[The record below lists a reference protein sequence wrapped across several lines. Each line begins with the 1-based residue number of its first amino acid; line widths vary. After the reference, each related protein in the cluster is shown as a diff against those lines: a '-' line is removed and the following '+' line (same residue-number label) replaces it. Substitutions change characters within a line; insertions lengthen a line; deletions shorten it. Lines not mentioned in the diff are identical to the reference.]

1 MSKTPEELAEDHAFN
16 IFAERYESLVCEDR
30 HVYAEAVNAF
40 IAGYEA
46 AKKEE
51 RLKLS
56 ELYSHG
62 SDVQK
67 IASAYLKSKGIEGAL
82 LPYAEN
88 RFIDGYAVAQEH
100 AHAALEEAEAR
111 IQELRDQLMEESGG
125 RLKLFKNDADAKAAY
140 QECLEEIDLDKAWQE
155 GYKAAQEEADT
166 CEHILD
172 MSKMV
177 DVSSSETL
185 NNWIS
190 VKDRLPEDGT
200 GWLTVYGSIPNLRF
214 FVGPGYYDYAKKEW
228 LSRFLNYRARTDAAN
243 LVTDQIEY
251 LPFEQ
256 VTHWM
261 PLPAAPKEEA

>member
-1 MSKTPEELAEDHAFN
+1 MNKTPEELAEEWIEINGWNTEPFRDEYTIEFKKQG
-16 IFAERYESLVCEDR
+16 YV
-30 HVYAEAVNAF
+30 
-40 IAGYEA
+40 AGYQA
-46 AKKEE
+46 AKNE
-51 RLKLS
+51 
-56 ELYSHG
+56 Y
-62 SDVQK
+62 K
-67 IASAYLKSKGIEGAL
+67 IAIDAYT
-82 LPYAEN
+82 
-88 RFIDGYAVAQEH
+88 DVAKLM
-100 AHAALEEAEAR
+100 LEEAVR
-111 IQELRDQLMEESGG
+111 IMTPTHEIAEDVL
-125 RLKLFKNDADAKAAY
+125 ADANKVMP
-140 QECLEEIDLDKAWQE
+140 
-155 GYKAAQEEADT
+155 DT
-166 CEHILD
+166 CEHIFD

-185 NNWIS
+185 NNSSNNSNGWIS

-261 PLPAAPKEEA
+261 PLPKPPEEK